1 MKTNRWDDPKV
12 DTKLYLLL
20 QDLTSVFT
28 GRTDFRFAYA
38 YGSAID
44 VPAKEI
50 TGSGMWD
57 VVSSDIRTSGYKSD
71 VMLRAIG
78 TMHLTDIQV
87 FRDFAT
93 QMKKSTYP
101 KFALQL
107 AALLEDMRLEE
118 TIRKER
124 PGTKRD
130 FEIRTR
136 ALKHYFSTQLST
148 NVTRSYPMDELF
160 CLIYLILHADDPDPD
175 FSDATYRQLTQL
187 ETLKPVLFD
196 MFTAKSTA
204 DVTGIAKRV
213 MNMLTDAYP
222 KDMFNDYVTFPIKQI
237 ETVTHSTL
245 FDELTRTDPLA
256 NEDMED
262 VGDDNQEYFDQPFS
276 TWHRENENSDRKQ
289 NFLQFELDV
298 GTKTNIMGGDA
309 RETEDGDQAMG
320 SVQGTSGKSDKNDY
334 SETEALDKEASAR
347 GEEAGGSVYG
357 DENKHAQAIHKYATQ
372 PTERDQETYEHY
384 KTEIDPY
391 RRRLTTAIE
400 KTLEHKRNAPSSN
413 LLMGRLS
420 KNLLSLVV
428 ENNPRVFYKKSTES
442 DEMDAA
448 FTLLVDCSASM
459 YNKMEETKRGIV
471 LFHEV
476 LQTLHIPHSIAGF
489 WEDATLGTETL
500 QPNYFH
506 HVHDFHDSAYDKGGA
521 RIMQLEPEEDN
532 RDGFSIRV
540 MTDALMERPERH
552 KFLLVFT
559 DGEPAAMD
567 YDQNG
572 IIDTNVAV
580 SETRKKGIEVVG
592 MFLSD
597 GEIDEQEDDTMNNI
611 YGKKRLMI
619 PSVSELPERF
629 APLLKRLLLQGM

>member
-1 MKTNRWDDPKV
+1 MKRNRWDDSV
-12 DTKLYLLL
+12 IDTKLHLLL

-28 GRTDFRFAYA
+28 GRADFQFVYA
-38 YGSAID
+38 YGSAVD
-44 VPAKEI
+44 LNKKELS
-50 TGSGMWD
+50 GSSMWD
-57 VVSSDIRTSGYKSD
+57 VVSEEVRTSGYKTD

-78 TMHLTDIQV
+78 SVHLTNIPA
-87 FRDFAT
+87 FRDFVT
-93 QMKKSTYP
+93 QINGKTHH

-107 AALLEDMRLEE
+107 TSLLEDMRLEE
-118 TIRKER
+118 MIRKER

-130 FEIRTR
+130 FDIRTE
-136 ALKHYFSTQLST
+136 ALKHYFSTQLAT

-160 CLIYLILHADDPDPD
+160 CLIYLVLHADEPDPN
-175 FSDATYRQLTQL
+175 FQEATDKQLAQL
-187 ETLKPVLFD
+187 EKLKPVLFD
-196 MFTAKSTA
+196 MFTAKTTR
-204 DVTGIAKRV
+204 DITTIVERV
-213 MNMLTDAYP
+213 MTMLDETYP
-222 KDMFNDYVTFPIKQI
+222 DMFNDYLTFPIKQI
-237 ETVTHSTL
+237 ETFTKDTL

-256 NEDMED
+256 NKDMED
-262 VGDDNQEYFDQPFS
+262 VDEENQEYFDQPFS
-276 TWHRENENSDRKQ
+276 TWHRENENSERKQ

-320 SVQGTSGKSDKNDY
+320 SVQGTSGKSKQNDY
-334 SETEALDKEASAR
+334 SETEDLDKQEASDKEAS
-347 GEEAGGSVYG
+347 GGSAYG
-357 DENKHAQAIHKYATQ
+357 DENKHAVAIHKQATR
-372 PTERDQETYEHY
+372 PTDAEEETYEHY
-384 KTEIDPY
+384 KTDIDPY

-400 KTLEHKRNAPSSN
+400 KTLEHKRNAPANN

-428 ENNPRVFYKKSTES
+428 EDNPRVFYKKSTES

-448 FTLLVDCSASM
+448 FTLLIDCSASM
-459 YNKMEETKRGIV
+459 HNKMEETKRGIV

-476 LQTLHIPHSIAGF
+476 LRKLHIPHSITGF
-489 WEDATLGTETL
+489 WEDATVGTEAK

-506 HVHDFHDSAYDKGGA
+506 HVHDFHDSAYEKSGA

-540 MTDALMERPERH
+540 MTEALMERPEKH
-552 KFLLVFT
+552 KFILVFT

-572 IIDTNVAV
+572 IVDTNLAV
-580 SETRKKGIEVVG
+580 SEARKKGIEVIG
-592 MFLSD
+592 MFLAD
-597 GEIDEQEDDTMNNI
+597 GEIDEQEDDMMKNI

-619 PSVSELPERF
+619 PSVSELPDRF